1 MLFGIAGRFGY
12 SLGKGRPGPSARET
26 IMSDPIVIIGAGQA
40 AAAFAGKLRMLGADR
55 PLTIVG
61 DEPVLPYQRP
71 PLSKKYL
78 VGEAAFDRLLL
89 KPPAW
94 YEANAVTVL
103 TGRRAVAIDRVGHRV
118 RLDDG
123 EELPYATLVLATGST
138 PRRLPAAIGGHLAG
152 VYTLRGKADADAL
165 MADFQ
170 PGRRLIVVGGGY
182 VGLETAAV
190 ARTRGLEVTVIELAD
205 RILQRVA
212 APATADLV
220 RALHREHGVD
230 ILEGAA
236 VARLIGTDGR
246 LVGAEFADGRVI
258 DADLAVVGIGIAP
271 NAELAAAAGLAV
283 DDGILV
289 DELCRTT
296 DPDILA
302 VGDCARFP
310 YRGRSIRLESV
321 QNAFDQGEAAAAAL
335 LGAGGAYDPQPWFW
349 SDQYDAKLQIAGLHH
364 GFDDTLRT
372 DGPRPGSHAV
382 WYFAGGRMIAVD
394 ALNFPAAFVTAKK
407 LLEAGKAVSR
417 ADVETKPLK
426 ELLG

>member
-1 MLFGIAGRFGY
+1 
-12 SLGKGRPGPSARET
+12 
-26 IMSDPIVIIGAGQA
+26 MSDPIVIIGAGQA
-40 AAAFAGKLRMLGADR
+40 AAAFAGKLRTLGSDR
-55 PLTIVG
+55 PVTIVG

-78 VGEAAFDRLLL
+78 VGEATFDRLLL

-94 YEANAVTVL
+94 YETNAVTVL
-103 TGRRAVAIDRVGHRV
+103 TGSKAATIDRTRRV
-118 RLDDG
+118 VVLDDG
-123 EELPYATLVLATGST
+123 RELAYGTLVLATGAT
-138 PRRLPAAIGGHLAG
+138 PRRLPAVIGGDLQG
-152 VYTLRGKADADAL
+152 VYTLRDKADADAL

-170 PGRRLIVVGGGY
+170 PGRRLLVIGGGY

-205 RILQRVA
+205 RILKRVA

-220 RALHREHGVD
+220 RDLHRGHGVNV
-230 ILEGAA
+230 LESTSI
-236 VARLIGTDGR
+236 VR
-246 LVGAEFADGRVI
+246 LVGAEGRLTGAELMDNRTI
-258 DADLAVVGIGIAP
+258 AADLAVVGIGVAP
-271 NAELAAAAGLAV
+271 NADLAEASGLAT

-289 DELCRTT
+289 DEFARTS

-302 VGDCARFP
+302 IGDCARFP
-310 YRGRSIRLESV
+310 YVGRRIRLESV

-335 LGAGGAYDPQPWFW
+335 IGAAGAYVPQPWFW

-364 GFDDTLRT
+364 GYDDTLT
-372 DGPRPGSHAV
+372 ADGPRPGSHAV
-382 WYFAGGRMIAVD
+382 WYFAEGAMIAVD

-407 LLEAGKAVSR
+407 LLEANRRVSR
-417 ADVETKPLK
+417 HDIETRPLK

>member
-1 MLFGIAGRFGY
+1 
-12 SLGKGRPGPSARET
+12 
-26 IMSDPIVIIGAGQA
+26 MSDPIVIIGAGQA
-40 AAAFAGKLRMLGADR
+40 AAAFAGKLRALGSDR
-55 PLTIVG
+55 PVTIVG

-78 VGEAAFDRLLL
+78 VGEATFDRLLL

-103 TGRRAVAIDRVGHRV
+103 TGRKATAIDRTRRV
-118 RLDDG
+118 VVLDDG
-123 EELPYATLVLATGST
+123 QELSYATLVLATGAT
-138 PRRLPAAIGGHLAG
+138 PRRLPAVIGGDLQG
-152 VYTLRGKADADAL
+152 VYTLRDKADADAL

-170 PGRRLIVVGGGY
+170 PGRRLLVLGGGY

-205 RILQRVA
+205 RILKRVA
-212 APATADLV
+212 AAATADLV
-220 RALHREHGVD
+220 RDLHRTHGVD
-230 ILEGAA
+230 ILESTSI
-236 VARLIGTDGR
+236 VRLIGTEGRLTGAELMDGR
-246 LVGAEFADGRVI
+246 TIA
-258 DADLAVVGIGIAP
+258 ADLAVVGIGVAP
-271 NAELAAAAGLAV
+271 NAGLAEASGLAV

-289 DELCRTT
+289 DELARTS

-302 VGDCARFP
+302 IGDCARFP
-310 YRGRSIRLESV
+310 YGERLIRLESV

-335 LGAGGAYDPQPWFW
+335 VGAGGAYAPQPWFW

-364 GFDDTLRT
+364 GYDDTLT
-372 DGPRPGSHAV
+372 VDGPRPGSHAV
-382 WYFAGGRMIAVD
+382 WYFAAGAMIAVD

-407 LLEAGKAVSR
+407 LLEAGKHITR
-417 ADVETKPLK
+417 HDIETKPLK

>member
-1 MLFGIAGRFGY
+1 
-12 SLGKGRPGPSARET
+12 
-26 IMSDPIVIIGAGQA
+26 MSDPIVIIGAGQA
-40 AAAFAGKLRMLGADR
+40 AAAFAGKLRALGSDR
-55 PLTIVG
+55 PVTIVG

-78 VGEAAFDRLLL
+78 VGEATFDRLLL

-103 TGRRAVAIDRVGHRV
+103 TGRKATAIDRTRRIVV
-118 RLDDG
+118 LDDG
-123 EELPYATLVLATGST
+123 QELSYATLVLATGAS
-138 PRRLPAAIGGHLAG
+138 PRRLPAVIGGDLQG
-152 VYTLRGKADADAL
+152 VYTLRDKADADAL

-170 PGRRLIVVGGGY
+170 PGRRLLVLGGGY

-205 RILQRVA
+205 RILKRVA
-212 APATADLV
+212 AAATADLV
-220 RALHREHGVD
+220 RDLHRTHGVD
-230 ILEGAA
+230 ILESTSI
-236 VARLIGTDGR
+236 VR
-246 LVGAEFADGRVI
+246 LVGTEGRLTGAELMDGRTI
-258 DADLAVVGIGIAP
+258 AADLAVVGIGVAP
-271 NAELAAAAGLAV
+271 NAGLAEASGLAI

-289 DELCRTT
+289 DELARTS

-302 VGDCARFP
+302 IGDCARFP
-310 YRGRSIRLESV
+310 YGDRLIRLESV

-335 LGAGGAYDPQPWFW
+335 VGAGGAYAPQPWFW

-364 GFDDTLRT
+364 GYDDTLT
-372 DGPRPGSHAV
+372 VDGPRPGSHAV
-382 WYFAGGRMIAVD
+382 WYFAAEAMIAVD

-407 LLEAGKAVSR
+407 LLEAGKRTAR
-417 ADVETKPLK
+417 HDIETKPLK